1 MAIGKGTMHQHFC
14 FLKDIKDLPLI
25 IATELSLDRGAKNLI
40 KSSSFTIDP
49 DHKVG
54 LVGSNVCG
62 KSSLFAALL
71 GDLAPDAGDLSMPTS
86 WDVATVKQETPSLE
100 QSAIDY
106 VMDGDKEFRQL
117 EQELDRARLTE
128 NGNLE
133 ATIINK
139 IDTIHGYSL
148 PARAGEL
155 LHGLGFLQ
163 SQLSNPVKDFSGG
176 WRMRLNLAQALI
188 SRADL
193 LLLDE
198 PTNHL
203 DLDAV
208 IWLQRWLKRF
218 TGTLVLIS
226 HDRDFLD
233 TVIGQILHIE
243 HQKAKLY
250 SGNYTAFERQRA
262 EHLAQQDV
270 QYQRQQ
276 KEAAHLTAFVDRFR
290 AKASKAKQAQS
301 RLKRLEKLPD
311 LAPAHVDSQF
321 TFSFEEPDNLP
332 YPLLS
337 LNESQCGYQKSE
349 KSEQATILNDVGL
362 TLVPGSRIGL
372 LGRNGAGKST
382 LIKSLAGELVILNGE
397 RYCAQELKIGYFSQH
412 QLEQLHPPSSPV
424 DHILRAKPALG
435 EPQARTFLGK
445 FGFSGDQALSQ
456 VATMSGG
463 EKARLVLALIVLEKP
478 QLLLLDEP
486 TNHLDLE
493 MRQALVMALQDFG
506 GAIILIAHDRFL
518 LESCVDEFYLVAN
531 GTVKDFSGDIDDYQ
545 QWLNEDKKETFKSNK
560 AENNTSSNEKSVD
573 KKQLR
578 QQQAELRKVSAPLR
592 KQADKLESKIQKW
605 QQELSDVEALLS
617 DSDIYQSERKAE
629 LTKQLKFQAS
639 LKSDIEENEMLWL
652 ELAEKIEEIMSAT
665 D

>member
-1 MAIGKGTMHQHFC
+1 
-14 FLKDIKDLPLI
+14 LI
-25 IATELSLDRGAKNLI
+25 TATGLSLDRGAKNLI
-40 KSSSFTIDP
+40 KSSSFTIHP
-49 DHKVG
+49 NHKVG
-54 LVGSNVCG
+54 LVGSNGCG

-71 GDLAPDAGDLSMPTS
+71 GDLAPDSGDLSMPTS
-86 WDVATVKQETPSLE
+86 WDIATVKQETPSLE
-100 QSAIDY
+100 QTALDY

-117 EQELDRARLTE
+117 EQQLEQARITE

-133 ATIINK
+133 ATLINK
-139 IDTIHGYSL
+139 IDTINGYSL

-163 SQLSNPVKDFSGG
+163 SQLNNPVKDFSGG

-243 HQKAKLY
+243 HQRAKLY

-262 EHLAQQDV
+262 EHLAQQDA
-270 QYQRQQ
+270 QFQKQQ

-301 RLKRLEKLPD
+301 RLKRLEKLPN

-321 TFSFEEPDNLP
+321 TFSFEEPDSLP

-337 LNESQCGYQKSE
+337 LSESRCGYAKSDYN
-349 KSEQATILNDVGL
+349 EQTIILEDVGL

-382 LIKSLAGELVILNGE
+382 LIKSLAGEIALINGE

-424 DHILRAKPALG
+424 DHILRAKPSLG

-456 VATMSGG
+456 VETMSGG

-493 MRQALVMALQDFG
+493 MRQALVMALQNFG

-531 GTVKDFSGDIDDYQ
+531 GQVSDFNGDIDDYQ
-545 QWLNEDKKETFKSNK
+545 QWLNDDKKQTVKSTKSIGSDSDK
-560 AENNTSSNEKSVD
+560 ALD

-578 QQQAELRKVSAPLR
+578 QQQAELRKKAAPLK
-592 KQADKLESKIQKW
+592 KQADSLEKKIHQW
-605 QQELSDVEALLS
+605 QEELAKVEALLS
-617 DSDIYQSERKAE
+617 DSDMYQAERKGE
-629 LTKQLKFQAS
+629 LTGLLKSQGC
-639 LKSDIEENEMLWL
+639 LKSDIEEKEMLWF
-652 ELAEKIEEIMSAT
+652 ELSEEIEEIMSVVN
-665 D
+665 

>member
-1 MAIGKGTMHQHFC
+1 VITAN
-14 FLKDIKDLPLI
+14 D
-25 IATELSLDRGAKNLI
+25 LSLDRGAKNLI
-40 KSSSFTIDP
+40 SASSFTIHP
-49 DHKVG
+49 NHKVG
-54 LVGSNVCG
+54 LVGSNGCG
-62 KSSLFAALL
+62 KSSLFAAFL
-71 GDLAPDAGDLSMPTS
+71 GDLSADSGTLAIPSS
-86 WDVATVKQETPSLE
+86 WDIATVKQETPSLE
-100 QSAIDY
+100 QSALDY
-106 VMDGDKEFRQL
+106 VMDGDKEFRKLEKKL
-117 EQELDRARLTE
+117 EQARQALD
-128 NGNLE
+128 GNLE
-133 ATIINK
+133 ALVIND
-139 IDTIHGYSL
+139 IDTINGYSL

-163 SQLSNPVKDFSGG
+163 SQLNNPVKDFSGG

-208 IWLQRWLKRF
+208 IWLQRWLKGF

-243 HQKAKLY
+243 HKKAKLY

-262 EHLAQQDV
+262 EHLAQQDA
-270 QYQRQQ
+270 QYQKQQ

-321 TFSFEEPDNLP
+321 TFHFEKPESLP
-332 YPLLS
+332 YPLLALS
-337 LNESQCGYQKSE
+337 ESQCGYSQKSPNE
-349 KSEQATILNDVGL
+349 PIVILNDVGL

-382 LIKSLAGELVILNGE
+382 LIKSLAGELAILNGD
-397 RYCAQELKIGYFSQH
+397 RYCAQELKVGYFSQH
-412 QLEQLHPPSSPV
+412 QLEQLHLSSSPV
-424 DHILRAKPALG
+424 DHILRAKPSFG

-445 FGFSGDQALSQ
+445 FGFSGDQALEQ
-456 VATMSGG
+456 VSVMSGG

-493 MRQALVMALQDFG
+493 MRQALVMALQDFE
-506 GAIILIAHDRFL
+506 GAIILIAHDRYL

-531 GTVKDFSGDIDDYQ
+531 GQVIDFTGDIDDYQ
-545 QWLNEDKKETFKSNK
+545 QWLNDDKKSTFTQNK
-560 AENNTSSNEKSVD
+560 VKPQEKSVD

-578 QQQAELRKVSAPLR
+578 QQQAELRKKAAPL
-592 KQADKLESKIQKW
+592 KKKADVLEKKVQQWQIKLAE
-605 QQELSDVEALLS
+605 VETLLS
-617 DSDIYQSERKAE
+617 NPDMYQGENKAE
-629 LTKQLKFQAS
+629 LTKQLKMQGK

-652 ELAEKIEEIMSAT
+652 ELEEQIEEIMSSL
-665 D
+665 

>member
-1 MAIGKGTMHQHFC
+1 
-14 FLKDIKDLPLI
+14 LI
-25 IATELSLDRGAKNLI
+25 TATDLSLDRGAKNLI
-40 KSSSFTIDP
+40 SASSFTIHP
-49 DHKVG
+49 NHKVG
-54 LVGSNVCG
+54 LVGSNGCG

-71 GDLAPDAGDLSMPTS
+71 GELSPDAGNLTLPSS
-86 WDVATVKQETPSLE
+86 WAIATVKQETPSLS
-100 QSAIDY
+100 QSALDY

-117 EQELDRARLTE
+117 EEKLAQARL
-128 NGNLE
+128 NNDGNLE
-133 ATIINK
+133 AVLINE
-139 IDTIHGYSL
+139 IDAINGYSL

-208 IWLQRWLKRF
+208 IWLQRWLKGF
-218 TGTLVLIS
+218 VGTLVLIS

-243 HQKAKLY
+243 HKKAKLY

-262 EHLAQQDV
+262 EQLAQQDA
-270 QYQRQQ
+270 QYQKQQ
-276 KEAAHLTAFVDRFR
+276 KEAAHLIAFVDRFR
-290 AKASKAKQAQS
+290 AKATKAKQAQS

-311 LAPAHVDSQF
+311 LAPAHIDSQF
-321 TFSFEEPDNLP
+321 TFSFEKPESLP

-337 LNESQCGYQKSE
+337 LNESRCGYTQPSPKE
-349 KSEQATILNDVGL
+349 PIVILNEVGL

-382 LIKSLAGELVILNGE
+382 LIKSLAGELDILNGE
-397 RYCAQELKIGYFSQH
+397 RYCAQDLKVGYFSQH
-412 QLEQLHPPSSPV
+412 QLEQLHLSSSPV
-424 DHILRAKPALG
+424 DHILRAKPILG

-445 FGFSGDQALSQ
+445 FGFSGDQALEQ
-456 VATMSGG
+456 VANMSGG

-493 MRQALVMALQDFG
+493 MRQALVMALQDFE
-506 GAIILIAHDRFL
+506 GAIILIAHDRYL

-531 GTVKDFSGDIDDYQ
+531 GKVSDFNGDIDDYQ
-545 QWLNEDKKETFKSNK
+545 QWLNEDKKQSFTQNK
-560 AENNTSSNEKSVD
+560 NQQNGEQEKSLD

-578 QQQAELRKVSAPLR
+578 QQQAELRKKSAPLK
-592 KQADKLESKIQKW
+592 KQADQLEKKIQQW
-605 QQELSDVEALLS
+605 QSQLAQVEELLS
-617 DSDIYQSERKAE
+617 DSELYQAE
-629 LTKQLKFQAS
+629 NKTQLTKQLKAQGS
-639 LKSDIEENEMLWL
+639 LKNDIEEHEMLWL
-652 ELAEKIEEIMSAT
+652 ELAEQIEDIMSSINE
-665 D
+665 DK

>member
-1 MAIGKGTMHQHFC
+1 MITAS
-14 FLKDIKDLPLI
+14 D
-25 IATELSLDRGAKNLI
+25 LSLDRGAKNLI
-40 KSSSFTIDP
+40 TASSFTIHP
-49 DHKVG
+49 NHKVG
-54 LVGSNVCG
+54 LVGSNGCG
-62 KSSLFAALL
+62 KSSLFAAFL
-71 GDLAPDAGDLSMPTS
+71 GELAPDAGDLSIPSS
-86 WDVATVKQETPSLE
+86 WSIATVKQETPSLE
-100 QSAIDY
+100 QSALDY
-106 VMDGDKEFRQL
+106 VMDGDKEYRQF
-117 EQELDRARLTE
+117 EAQLDDAR
-128 NGNLE
+128 NNDDGNLE
-133 ATIINK
+133 AILINK
-139 IDTIHGYSL
+139 IDTINGYSL

-163 SQLSNPVKDFSGG
+163 NQLTNPVKDFSGG

-233 TVIGQILHIE
+233 TVINQILHIE
-243 HQKAKLY
+243 HQHAKLY

-262 EHLAQQDV
+262 EHLAQQEV
-270 QYQRQQ
+270 QYQKQQ

-301 RLKRLEKLPD
+301 RLKRLEKLPN
-311 LAPAHVDSQF
+311 LAPAHIDSQF
-321 TFSFEEPDNLP
+321 TFSFEQPENLP

-337 LNESQCGYQKSE
+337 LTESQCGYN
-349 KSEQATILNDVGL
+349 TDTIILNNVGL

-382 LIKSLAGELVILNGE
+382 LIKSLAGEIALLNGE
-397 RYCAQELKIGYFSQH
+397 RYCAQELTIGYFSQH
-412 QLEQLHPPSSPV
+412 QLEQLHSGSSPV
-424 DHILRAKPALG
+424 DHILRAKPAMG
-435 EPQARTFLGK
+435 EPQARSFLGK
-445 FGFSGDQALSQ
+445 FGFSGDQALET
-456 VATMSGG
+456 VTNMSGG

-531 GTVKDFSGDIDDYQ
+531 GCVTDFNGDIDDYQ
-545 QWLNEDKKETFKSNK
+545 QWLNEDKKQTISDQKNEHNRT
-560 AENNTSSNEKSVD
+560 ENMTTDKGLD

-578 QQQAELRKVSAPLR
+578 QQQAELRKKSAPLR
-592 KQADKLESKIQKW
+592 KESDKLEKQIHVW
-605 QQELSDVEALLS
+605 QTELAKVEALLG
-617 DSDIYQSERKAE
+617 DSEIYQADRKSE
-629 LTKQLKFQAS
+629 LTTQLKLQAS
-639 LKSDIEENEMLWL
+639 LKDSIEENEMLWL
-652 ELAEKIEEIMSAT
+652 EIAEQIEEIMAST
-665 D
+665 

>member
-1 MAIGKGTMHQHFC
+1 MITAS
-14 FLKDIKDLPLI
+14 
-25 IATELSLDRGAKNLI
+25 ELSLDRGAKNLI
-40 KSSSFTIDP
+40 ISSSFTIHP
-49 DHKVG
+49 NHKVG
-54 LVGSNVCG
+54 LVGANGCG

-71 GDLAPDAGDLSMPTS
+71 GEIHPDTGNLSMPAS
-86 WDVATVKQETPSLE
+86 WSIATVKQETPGLD
-100 QSAIDY
+100 QTALDY

-117 EQELDRARLTE
+117 EQELEQARLDN

-163 SQLSNPVKDFSGG
+163 PQLSNTVKEFSGG

-250 SGNYTAFERQRA
+250 SGNYSAFERQRA
-262 EHLAQQDV
+262 EHLAQQDA
-270 QYQRQQ
+270 QYQKQI

-321 TFSFEEPDNLP
+321 TFSFEQPETLP
-332 YPLLS
+332 YPLLA
-337 LNESQCGYQKSE
+337 LKESECGYSPE
-349 KSEQATILNDVGL
+349 AIILSKVAL

-382 LIKSLAGELVILNGE
+382 LIKSLAGELALQAGE
-397 RYCAQELKIGYFSQH
+397 RYCAQELKVGYFSQH
-412 QLEQLHPPSSPV
+412 QLEQLHKTSSPIE
-424 DHILRAKPALG
+424 HIVRAKPQITEL
-435 EPQARTFLGK
+435 QARSFLGR
-445 FGFSGDQALSQ
+445 FGFSGDQALSPID
-456 VATMSGG
+456 TMSGG
-463 EKARLVLALIVLEKP
+463 EKARLVLALIVQEKP

-493 MRQALVMALQDFG
+493 MRQALVFALQDFE

-518 LESCVDEFYLVAN
+518 LESCVDEFFLVAN
-531 GTVKDFSGDIDDYQ
+531 GQVKEFNGDIDDYQ
-545 QWLNEDKKETFKSNK
+545 QWLNDEKKQVTKGAKTAN
-560 AENNTSSNEKSVD
+560 ENTVD

-578 QQQAELRKVSAPLR
+578 REQAELRKKAAPLR
-592 KQADKLESKIQKW
+592 KQADKLEKNVHQW
-605 QQELSDVEALLS
+605 QEQLNQVEASLA
-617 DSDIYQSERKAE
+617 DSDIYQSEHKSK
-629 LTKQLKFQAS
+629 LTDLIKQQAQLK
-639 LKSDIEENEMLWL
+639 KDIEENEMHWL
-652 ELAEKIEEIMSAT
+652 EIEEEIEEMMSNT
-665 D
+665 L

>member
-1 MAIGKGTMHQHFC
+1 MGIISVSLCHFPEE
-14 FLKDIKDLPLI
+14 IPLI
-25 IATELSLDRGAKNLI
+25 IATDLSLDRGAKNLI
-40 KSSSFTIDP
+40 KSSSFTIHP
-49 DHKVG
+49 NHKVG
-54 LVGSNVCG
+54 LVGSNGCG

-71 GDLAPDAGDLSMPTS
+71 GDLSPDSGDLALPSS
-86 WDVATVKQETPSLE
+86 WDIATVKQETPSLE
-100 QSAIDY
+100 QTALDY

-117 EQELDRARLTE
+117 EQQLEQARIAD

-139 IDTIHGYSL
+139 IDTISGYSL

-163 SQLSNPVKDFSGG
+163 SQLDNPVKDFSGG

-243 HQKAKLY
+243 HQRAKLY
-250 SGNYTAFERQRA
+250 SGNYTAFERQRR
-262 EHLAQQDV
+262 EHLAQQDA
-270 QYQRQQ
+270 QYQKQQ

-321 TFSFEEPDNLP
+321 TFTFAEPESLP

-337 LNESQCGYQKSE
+337 LNESQCGYPKSDHG
-349 KSEQATILNDVGL
+349 EQAIILDDVGL
-362 TLVPGSRIGL
+362 TLIPGSRIGL

-382 LIKSLAGELVILNGE
+382 LIKSLAGELALLSGQ
-397 RYCAQELKIGYFSQH
+397 RYCAQDLTVGYFSQH
-412 QLEQLHPPSSPV
+412 QLEQLHAPSSPV

-445 FGFSGDQALSQ
+445 FGFSGDQALSK
-456 VATMSGG
+456 VSTMSGG

-531 GTVKDFSGDIDDYQ
+531 GRVSDFSGDIDDYQ
-545 QWLNEDKKETFKSNK
+545 QWLNDDKKQAVKSIK
-560 AENNTSSNEKSVD
+560 TDQQSGDKGLD

-578 QQQAELRKVSAPLR
+578 QQQAELRKKSGPLR
-592 KQADKLESKIQKW
+592 KEADKLEKKVHQW
-605 QQELSDVEALLS
+605 QEQLTILEALLS
-617 DSDIYQSERKAE
+617 DSDIYQAERKAE
-629 LTKQLKFQAS
+629 LTDLLKKQAKLKG
-639 LKSDIEENEMLWL
+639 DIEENEMLWL
-652 ELAEKIEEIMSAT
+652 ELAEQIEEMMSAT

>member
-1 MAIGKGTMHQHFC
+1 M
-14 FLKDIKDLPLI
+14 I
-25 IATELSLDRGAKNLI
+25 IATDLSLDRGAKNLI
-40 KSSSFTIDP
+40 KASSFTIHP
-49 DHKVG
+49 NHKVG
-54 LVGSNVCG
+54 LVGSNGCG

-71 GDLAPDAGDLSMPTS
+71 GDLAPDAGDLSLPSS
-86 WDVATVKQETPSLE
+86 WDIATVKQETPSLE
-100 QSAIDY
+100 QSALDY

-117 EQELDRARLTE
+117 EQQLEQARASN

-139 IDTIHGYSL
+139 IDTINGYSL

-163 SQLSNPVKDFSGG
+163 SQLDNPVKDFSGG

-243 HQKAKLY
+243 HQRAKLY
-250 SGNYTAFERQRA
+250 SGNYTAFERQRR
-262 EHLAQQDV
+262 EHLAQQDA
-270 QYQRQQ
+270 QFQRQQ

-321 TFSFEEPDNLP
+321 TFSFAEPDSLP

-337 LNESQCGYQKSE
+337 LNDSDCGYAKSVHG
-349 KSEQATILNDVGL
+349 EQTTILADVAL
-362 TLVPGSRIGL
+362 TLIPGSRIGL

-382 LIKSLAGELVILNGE
+382 LIKSLAGELALLQGE
-397 RYCAQELKIGYFSQH
+397 RYCAQDLTVGYFSQH
-412 QLEQLHPPSSPV
+412 QLEQLHAPSSPV
-424 DHILRAKPALG
+424 DHILRAQPTLG

-531 GTVKDFSGDIDDYQ
+531 GRVIDFNGDIDDYQ
-545 QWLNEDKKETFKSNK
+545 QWLND
-560 AENNTSSNEKSVD
+560 D
-573 KKQLR
+573 KKQAIKAIKTDQKTSDKGLDKKQQR
-578 QQQAELRKVSAPLR
+578 QQQAELRKISAPLR
-592 KQADKLESKIQKW
+592 KKADSLEKKIQQW
-605 QQELSDVEALLS
+605 QQELSKLDALLS
-617 DSDIYQSERKAE
+617 DSDIYQSERKTQ
-629 LTKQLKFQAS
+629 LTDLLKKQATLKN
-639 LKSDIEENEMLWL
+639 DIEENEMLWL
-652 ELAEKIEEIMSAT
+652 ELAEEIEEMMAN
-665 D
+665 DG

>member
-1 MAIGKGTMHQHFC
+1 MGNISTTLCHF
-14 FLKDIKDLPLI
+14 IEELPLI
-25 IATELSLDRGAKNLI
+25 IATDLSLDRGAKNLI
-40 KSSSFTIDP
+40 KSSSFTIHP
-49 DHKVG
+49 NHKVG
-54 LVGSNVCG
+54 LVGSNGCG

-71 GDLAPDAGDLSMPTS
+71 GDLSPDSGDLALPTA
-86 WDVATVKQETPSLE
+86 WDIATVRQETPSLE
-100 QSAIDY
+100 QSALDY

-117 EQELDRARLTE
+117 EHDLEQARIMDD
-128 NGNLE
+128 GNLE

-139 IDTIHGYSL
+139 IDTINGYSL

-163 SQLSNPVKDFSGG
+163 SQLDNPVKDFSGG

-243 HQKAKLY
+243 HQRAKLY
-250 SGNYTAFERQRA
+250 SGNYTAFERQRR
-262 EHLAQQDV
+262 EHLAQQDA
-270 QYQRQQ
+270 QYQKQQ

-321 TFSFEEPDNLP
+321 TFSFAEPESLP

-337 LNESQCGYQKSE
+337 LNESQCGYPKSDHG
-349 KSEQATILNDVGL
+349 EQAIILDDVGL
-362 TLVPGSRIGL
+362 TLIPGSRIGL

-382 LIKSLAGELVILNGE
+382 LIKSLAGELALLGGE
-397 RYCAQELKIGYFSQH
+397 RYCAQDLKVGYFSQH
-412 QLEQLHPPSSPV
+412 QLEQLHAPSSPV
-424 DHILRAKPALG
+424 DHILRAKPVLG

-456 VATMSGG
+456 VSTMSGG

-531 GTVKDFSGDIDDYQ
+531 GRVSDFSGDIDDYQ
-545 QWLNEDKKETFKSNK
+545 QWLNDDKKQAIKSIKTDQQNGDK
-560 AENNTSSNEKSVD
+560 GLD

-578 QQQAELRKVSAPLR
+578 QQQAELRKKSAPLR
-592 KQADKLESKIQKW
+592 KEADKLEKKVHLW
-605 QQELSDVEALLS
+605 QEELTKVEALLS
-617 DSDIYQSERKAE
+617 DSDIYQAERKTE
-629 LTKQLKFQAS
+629 LTDLLKKQANLKN
-639 LKSDIEENEMLWL
+639 DIEENEMLWL
-652 ELAEKIEEIMSAT
+652 ELAEQIEEMMSVN

>member
-1 MAIGKGTMHQHFC
+1 
-14 FLKDIKDLPLI
+14 LI
-25 IATELSLDRGAKNLI
+25 TATDLSLDRGAKNLI
-40 KSSSFTIDP
+40 NASSFTIHP
-49 DHKVG
+49 NHKVG
-54 LVGSNVCG
+54 LVGSNGCG

-71 GDLAPDAGDLSMPTS
+71 GELSPDAGNLSMPST
-86 WDVATVKQETPSLE
+86 WEIATVKQETPSLE

-117 EQELDRARLTE
+117 EQQLEQART
-128 NGNLE
+128 NDDGNLE
-133 ATIINK
+133 ATLINK
-139 IDTIHGYSL
+139 IDTINGYSL

-163 SQLSNPVKDFSGG
+163 NQLANPVKDFSGG

-243 HQKAKLY
+243 HQRAKLY
-250 SGNYTAFERQRA
+250 NGNYTAFERQRR
-262 EHLAQQDV
+262 EHLAQQDA
-270 QYQRQQ
+270 QYQKQQ

-311 LAPAHVDSQF
+311 LAPSHVDSQF
-321 TFSFEEPDNLP
+321 TFSFEQPESLP

-337 LNESQCGYQKSE
+337 LTESQCGYNAQ
-349 KSEQATILNDVGL
+349 TIILNEVGL

-382 LIKSLAGELVILNGE
+382 LIKSLAGEIALLNGE
-397 RYCAQELKIGYFSQH
+397 RYCAQELQIGYFSQH
-412 QLEQLHPPSSPV
+412 QLEQLHSGSSPV
-424 DHILRAKPALG
+424 DHIIRAKPALG
-435 EPQARTFLGK
+435 EPQARSFLGK
-445 FGFSGDQALSQ
+445 FGFSGDQALES
-456 VATMSGG
+456 VNTMSGG

-531 GTVKDFSGDIDDYQ
+531 GQVSDFSGDIDDYQ
-545 QWLNEDKKETFKSNK
+545 QWLNDDKKQAIGNNKSSTDK
-560 AENNTSSNEKSVD
+560 GLD

-578 QQQAELRKVSAPLR
+578 QQQAELRKKSAPLR
-592 KQADKLESKIQKW
+592 KEADKLEKKIHQW
-605 QQELSDVEALLS
+605 QDELTQVEALLS
-617 DSDIYQSERKAE
+617 DSDIYQAERKSE
-629 LTKQLKFQAS
+629 LTIQLKLQAS
-639 LKSDIEENEMLWL
+639 LKDKVEENELLWL
-652 ELAEKIEEIMSAT
+652 DLAEQIEDIQTS
-665 D
+665 

>member
-1 MAIGKGTMHQHFC
+1 MITAN
-14 FLKDIKDLPLI
+14 DLG
-25 IATELSLDRGAKNLI
+25 LDRGAKTLI
-40 KSSSFTIDP
+40 KSSSFTIHP
-49 DHKVG
+49 NHKVG
-54 LVGSNVCG
+54 LVGANGCG

-71 GDLAPDAGDLSMPTS
+71 GELQPDTGDLSMPPS
-86 WDVATVKQETPSLE
+86 WSIATVRQETPALE
-100 QSAIDY
+100 QTALDY

-117 EQELDRARLTE
+117 EQKLEQARLD
-128 NGNLE
+128 NDGNAE
-133 ATIINK
+133 ATIINQ
-139 IDTIHGYSL
+139 IDSIHGYSL

-163 SQLSNPVKDFSGG
+163 PQLSNTVKEFSGG

-262 EHLAQQDV
+262 EHLAQQDA
-270 QYQRQQ
+270 QYQKQQ

-321 TFSFEEPDNLP
+321 TFSFEKPETLP
-332 YPLLS
+332 YPLLA
-337 LNESQCGYQKSE
+337 LKESNCGYN
-349 KSEQATILNDVGL
+349 ADTIILNDVAI

-382 LIKSLAGELVILNGE
+382 LIKSLAGELALQSGE
-397 RYCAQELKIGYFSQH
+397 RYCAQELKVGYFSQH
-412 QLEQLHPPSSPV
+412 QLEQLHSSSSPIE
-424 DHILRAKPALG
+424 HIIRAKPEVTDL
-435 EPQARTFLGK
+435 QARSFLGR
-445 FGFSGDQALSQ
+445 FGFSGDQALSPIN
-456 VATMSGG
+456 TMSGG
-463 EKARLVLALIVLEKP
+463 EKARLVLALIVQEKP

-493 MRQALVMALQDFG
+493 MRQALVMALQDFE

-518 LESCVDEFYLVAN
+518 LESCVDEFFLVAN
-531 GTVKDFSGDIDDYQ
+531 GRVSDFSGDIDDYQ
-545 QWLNEDKKETFKSNK
+545 QWLNDEKKQVTKGNK
-560 AENNTSSNEKSVD
+560 TVNDNIVD

-578 QQQAELRKVSAPLR
+578 REQAELRKKAAPLR
-592 KQADKLESKIQKW
+592 KQADKLEKQMHQW
-605 QQELSDVEALLS
+605 QEELSIVETELS
-617 DSDIYQSERKAE
+617 QSEIYQSEHKVK
-629 LTKQLKFQAS
+629 LTKLIKQQAQLKGN
-639 LKSDIEENEMLWL
+639 IEENELHWL
-652 ELAEKIEEIMSAT
+652 EFEEQIEEIMAQSK
-665 D
+665 

>member
-1 MAIGKGTMHQHFC
+1 MITA
-14 FLKDIKDLPLI
+14 DN
-25 IATELSLDRGAKNLI
+25 LSLDRGAKNLI
-40 KSSSFTIDP
+40 KSSSFTIHP
-49 DHKVG
+49 NHKVG
-54 LVGSNVCG
+54 LVGANGCG

-71 GDLAPDAGDLSMPTS
+71 GQLHPDSGDLSLPAS
-86 WDVATVKQETPSLE
+86 WKIATVKQETPALE
-100 QSAIDY
+100 QSALDY
-106 VMDGDKEFRQL
+106 VIDGDKEFRQL
-117 EQELDRARLTE
+117 ERKLEQARLE
-128 NGNLE
+128 QNGNQE
-133 ATIINK
+133 AIIINQ
-139 IDTIHGYSL
+139 IDAINGYSL

-163 SQLSNPVKDFSGG
+163 EQLNNPVKDFSGG

-233 TVIGQILHIE
+233 DVIGQILHIE

-250 SGNYTAFERQRA
+250 AGNYTAFERQRA

-270 QYQRQQ
+270 QYQKQQ
-276 KEAAHLTAFVDRFR
+276 KEIAHLTSFVDRFR

-301 RLKRLEKLPD
+301 RLKRLQKLPE

-321 TFSFEEPDNLP
+321 TFTFEQPETLP
-332 YPLLS
+332 YPLLA
-337 LNESQCGYQKSE
+337 LKEAECGYNQ
-349 KSEQATILNDVGL
+349 QAIILNGVDL

-382 LIKSLAGELVILNGE
+382 LIKSLAGELALLQGE
-397 RYCAQELKIGYFSQH
+397 RYCAQELKVGYFSQH
-412 QLEQLHPPSSPV
+412 QLEQLHMSSSPV
-424 DHILRAKPALG
+424 EHIIRAKPDIG
-435 EPQARTFLGK
+435 EPQARTFLGR
-445 FGFSGDQALSQ
+445 FGFSGDQALAQ
-456 VATMSGG
+456 VKTMSGG

-493 MRQALVMALQDFG
+493 MRQALVLALQEFS
-506 GAIILIAHDRFL
+506 GAIILIAHDRYL
-518 LESCVDEFYLVAN
+518 LESCVDEFFLVAN
-531 GTVKDFSGDIDDYQ
+531 GQVSEFSGDIDDYQ
-545 QWLNEDKKETFKSNK
+545 QWLNDEKKQSTQSHKPVSGN
-560 AENNTSSNEKSVD
+560 SVD
-573 KKQLR
+573 RKQQR
-578 QQQAELRKVSAPLR
+578 RAQAELRKKASPLK
-592 KQADKLESKIQKW
+592 KQAEKFELKLHQL
-605 QQELSDVEALLS
+605 QEELNSVEQILA
-617 DSDIYQSERKAE
+617 DSDIYQSEHKKRLAE
-629 LTKQLKFQAS
+629 LLKQQAQLKQEI
-639 LKSDIEENEMLWL
+639 DENEGHWL
-652 ELAEKIEEIMSAT
+652 ELEEQIEEIMSQSSVNS

>member
-1 MAIGKGTMHQHFC
+1 MITAV
-14 FLKDIKDLPLI
+14 D
-25 IATELSLDRGAKNLI
+25 LSLDRGIKNLI
-40 KSSSFTIDP
+40 KSSSFTIHP
-49 DHKVG
+49 SHKVG
-54 LVGSNVCG
+54 LVGANGCG

-71 GDLAPDAGDLSMPTS
+71 GQLQPDTGDISMPAT
-86 WDVATVKQETPSLE
+86 WKIATVRQETPALDK
-100 QSAIDY
+100 SALDY
-106 VMDGDKEFRQL
+106 VIDGDQEFRDLERQL
-117 EQELDRARLTE
+117 ELARTNE
-128 NGNLE
+128 DGNLE
-133 ATIINK
+133 ATIINQ

-163 SQLSNPVKDFSGG
+163 EQLSNPVKDFSGG

-233 TVIGQILHIE
+233 DVIGQILHIE
-243 HQKAKLY
+243 QQKAKLY

-262 EHLAQQDV
+262 EQLAQQDA
-270 QYQRQQ
+270 QYQKQQ
-276 KEAAHLTAFVDRFR
+276 KEVAHLTSFVDRFR

-321 TFSFEEPDNLP
+321 TFSFEKPDHMP

-337 LNESQCGYQKSE
+337 LEESTCGYSDEAIILQKTNIS
-349 KSEQATILNDVGL
+349 
-362 TLVPGSRIGL
+362 LVPGSRIGL

-382 LIKSLAGELVILNGE
+382 LIKSLAGDIEVLKGT
-397 RYCAQELKIGYFSQH
+397 RYCAQELRIGYFSQH
-412 QLEQLHPPSSPV
+412 QLEQLHMPSSAI
-424 DHILRAKPALG
+424 DHIIRAKPEYREL
-435 EPQARTFLGK
+435 QARTFLGR
-445 FGFSGDQALSQ
+445 FGFSGDQALSP
-456 VATMSGG
+456 VKTMSGG
-463 EKARLVLALIVLEKP
+463 EKARLVLALIVLDKP

-493 MRQALVMALQDFG
+493 MRQALVLALQDFN
-506 GAIILIAHDRFL
+506 GAIILIAHDRYL

-531 GTVKDFSGDIDDYQ
+531 GQVSEFSGDIDDYQ
-545 QWLNEDKKETFKSNK
+545 QWLNDDKKFTLKATKEPSN
-560 AENNTSSNEKSVD
+560 NESSVD
-573 KKQLR
+573 KKQQR
-578 QQQAELRKVSAPLR
+578 KQQAELRKLAAPLK
-592 KQADKLESKIQKW
+592 KQAQQFENKIHQW
-605 QQELSDVEALLS
+605 QQALTEIETTLGN
-617 DSDIYQSERKAE
+617 SDIYQAENKAR
-629 LTKQLKFQAS
+629 LSQLMKQQGKLKQY
-639 LKSDIEENEMLWL
+639 IEENEIHWL
-652 ELAEKIEEIMSAT
+652 ELEEKIEEIMSQA
-665 D
+665 

>member
-1 MAIGKGTMHQHFC
+1 
-14 FLKDIKDLPLI
+14 LI
-25 IATELSLDRGAKNLI
+25 IATDLSLDRGAKNLI
-40 KSSSFTIDP
+40 KSSSFTIHP
-49 DHKVG
+49 NHKVG
-54 LVGSNVCG
+54 LVGSNGCG

-71 GDLAPDAGDLSMPTS
+71 GDLSPDSGDLALPTS
-86 WDVATVKQETPSLE
+86 WDIATVRQETPSLE
-100 QSAIDY
+100 QTALDY

-117 EQELDRARLTE
+117 EQELEQARIAN

-139 IDTIHGYSL
+139 IDTISGYSL

-163 SQLSNPVKDFSGG
+163 SQLGNPVKDFSGG

-243 HQKAKLY
+243 HQRAKLY
-250 SGNYTAFERQRA
+250 SGNYTAFERQRR
-262 EHLAQQDV
+262 EHLAQQDA
-270 QYQRQQ
+270 QFQKQQ

-321 TFSFEEPDNLP
+321 TFSFAEPESLP

-337 LNESQCGYQKSE
+337 LDKSQCGYPKSDHG
-349 KSEQATILNDVGL
+349 EQAIILDNVGL
-362 TLVPGSRIGL
+362 TLIPGSRIGL

-382 LIKSLAGELVILNGE
+382 LIKSLAGELGLLGGE
-397 RYCAQELKIGYFSQH
+397 RYCAQDLTVGYFSQH
-412 QLEQLHPPSSPV
+412 QLEQLHAPSSPV

-531 GTVKDFSGDIDDYQ
+531 GRVNDFSGDIDDYQ
-545 QWLNEDKKETFKSNK
+545 QWLNDDKKQAIKSIK
-560 AENNTSSNEKSVD
+560 TDQQSGDKGLD

-578 QQQAELRKVSAPLR
+578 QQQAELRKKSAPMR
-592 KQADKLESKIQKW
+592 KEADKLEKKVHQWQEELTKI
-605 QQELSDVEALLS
+605 EALLS

-629 LTKQLKFQAS
+629 LTDLLKKQANLKG
-639 LKSDIEENEMLWL
+639 DIEENEMLWL
-652 ELAEKIEEIMSAT
+652 ELAEQIEEMMSVT

>member
-1 MAIGKGTMHQHFC
+1 MITAS
-14 FLKDIKDLPLI
+14 D
-25 IATELSLDRGAKNLI
+25 LSLDRGAKNLI
-40 KSSSFTIDP
+40 KDSSFTIHP
-49 DHKVG
+49 NHKVG
-54 LVGSNVCG
+54 LVGSNGCG
-62 KSSLFAALL
+62 KSSLFAAFL
-71 GDLAPDAGDLSMPTS
+71 GELAPDAGDLSIPSS
-86 WDVATVKQETPSLE
+86 WSIATVKQETPSLE
-100 QSAIDY
+100 QSALDY
-106 VMDGDKEFRQL
+106 VMDGDKEYRQL
-117 EQELDRARLTE
+117 EQQLEQARI
-128 NGNLE
+128 NNDGNLE
-133 ATIINK
+133 ATLINK
-139 IDTIHGYSL
+139 IDVINGYSL

-163 SQLSNPVKDFSGG
+163 NQLTNPVKDFSGG

-233 TVIGQILHIE
+233 TVINQILHIE
-243 HQKAKLY
+243 HQRAKLY

-262 EHLAQQDV
+262 EHLAQQEV
-270 QYQRQQ
+270 QYQKQQ

-301 RLKRLEKLPD
+301 RLKRLEKLPN

-321 TFSFEEPDNLP
+321 TFSFEQPDSLP

-337 LNESQCGYQKSE
+337 LTDSHCGYNLN
-349 KSEQATILNDVGL
+349 TIILNDVGL

-382 LIKSLAGELVILNGE
+382 LIKSLAGEIPLLNGE
-397 RYCAQELKIGYFSQH
+397 RYCAQELTIGYFSQH
-412 QLEQLHPPSSPV
+412 QLEQLHSGSSPV
-424 DHILRAKPALG
+424 DHILRAKPTLG
-435 EPQARTFLGK
+435 EPQARSFLGR
-445 FGFSGDQALSQ
+445 FGFSGDQAFET
-456 VATMSGG
+456 VTNMSGG

-493 MRQALVMALQDFG
+493 MRQALVMALQDFE

-531 GTVKDFSGDIDDYQ
+531 GGVTNFNGDVDDYQ
-545 QWLNEDKKETFKSNK
+545 QWLNDDKKQTVSDQKN
-560 AENNTSSNEKSVD
+560 ENSSSDNNSADKGLD

-578 QQQAELRKVSAPLR
+578 QQQAELRKKSAPLR
-592 KQADKLESKIQKW
+592 KESDKLEKQIQQW
-605 QQELSDVEALLS
+605 QSELAAVETLLS
-617 DSDIYQSERKAE
+617 NSEIYQAERKNE
-629 LTKQLKFQAS
+629 LTTQLKLQAT
-639 LKSDIEENEMLWL
+639 LKNNIEESEMLWL
-652 ELAEKIEEIMSAT
+652 EIAEQIEELMASL
-665 D
+665 

>member
-1 MAIGKGTMHQHFC
+1 M
-14 FLKDIKDLPLI
+14 I
-25 IATELSLDRGAKNLI
+25 IATDLSLDRGAKNLI
-40 KSSSFTIDP
+40 KSSSFTIHP
-49 DHKVG
+49 NHKVG
-54 LVGSNVCG
+54 LVGSNGCG

-71 GDLAPDAGDLSMPTS
+71 GDLSPDSGDLALPTS
-86 WDVATVKQETPSLE
+86 WDIATVRQETPSLE
-100 QSAIDY
+100 QTALDY

-117 EQELDRARLTE
+117 EQELEQARIAN

-139 IDTIHGYSL
+139 IDTISGYSL

-163 SQLSNPVKDFSGG
+163 SQLGNPVKDFSGG

-243 HQKAKLY
+243 HQRAKLY
-250 SGNYTAFERQRA
+250 SGNYTAFERQRR
-262 EHLAQQDV
+262 EHLAQQDA
-270 QYQRQQ
+270 QFQKQQ

-321 TFSFEEPDNLP
+321 TFSFAEPESLP

-337 LNESQCGYQKSE
+337 LDKSQCGYPKSDHG
-349 KSEQATILNDVGL
+349 EQAIILDNVGL
-362 TLVPGSRIGL
+362 TLIPGSRIGL

-382 LIKSLAGELVILNGE
+382 LIKSLAGELGLLGGE
-397 RYCAQELKIGYFSQH
+397 RYCAQDLTVGYFSQH
-412 QLEQLHPPSSPV
+412 QLEQLHAPSSPV

-531 GTVKDFSGDIDDYQ
+531 GRVNDFSGDIDDYQ
-545 QWLNEDKKETFKSNK
+545 QWLNDDKKQAIKSIK
-560 AENNTSSNEKSVD
+560 TDQQSGDKGLD

-578 QQQAELRKVSAPLR
+578 QQQAELRKKSAPMR
-592 KQADKLESKIQKW
+592 KEADKLEKKVHQWQEELTKI
-605 QQELSDVEALLS
+605 EALLS

-629 LTKQLKFQAS
+629 LTDLLKKQANLKG
-639 LKSDIEENEMLWL
+639 DIEENEMLWL
-652 ELAEKIEEIMSAT
+652 ELAEQIEEMMSVT

>member
-1 MAIGKGTMHQHFC
+1 MIT
-14 FLKDIKDLPLI
+14 
-25 IATELSLDRGAKNLI
+25 ATDLSLDRGAKNLI
-40 KSSSFTIDP
+40 NASSFTIHP
-49 DHKVG
+49 NHKVG
-54 LVGSNVCG
+54 LVGSNGCG

-71 GDLAPDAGDLSMPTS
+71 GELSPDAGNLSMPSS
-86 WDVATVKQETPSLE
+86 WAIATVKQETPSLE
-100 QSAIDY
+100 QSALDY

-117 EQELDRARLTE
+117 EQQLEQART
-128 NGNLE
+128 NDDGNLE
-133 ATIINK
+133 ATLINK
-139 IDTIHGYSL
+139 IDTINGYSL

-163 SQLSNPVKDFSGG
+163 NQLANPVRDFSGG

-243 HQKAKLY
+243 HKRAKLY
-250 SGNYTAFERQRA
+250 SGNYTAFERQRR
-262 EHLAQQDV
+262 EHLAQQDA
-270 QYQRQQ
+270 QYQKQQ
-276 KEAAHLTAFVDRFR
+276 KEAEHLTAFVDRFR

-321 TFSFEEPDNLP
+321 TFSFEEPESLP

-337 LNESQCGYQKSE
+337 LTESQCGYNTE
-349 KSEQATILNDVGL
+349 TIILNEVGL

-382 LIKSLAGELVILNGE
+382 LIKSLAGEIELLNGE
-397 RYCAQELKIGYFSQH
+397 RYCAQELQIGYFSQH
-412 QLEQLHPPSSPV
+412 QLEQLHSGSSPV
-424 DHILRAKPALG
+424 DHIIRAQPTLG
-435 EPQARTFLGK
+435 EPQARSFLGK
-445 FGFSGDQALSQ
+445 FGFSGDQALES
-456 VATMSGG
+456 VNTMSGG

-531 GTVKDFSGDIDDYQ
+531 GQVSNFSGDIDDYQ
-545 QWLNEDKKETFKSNK
+545 QWLNDDKKQAINNNKSTVDK
-560 AENNTSSNEKSVD
+560 GVD

-578 QQQAELRKVSAPLR
+578 QQQAELRKISAPLR
-592 KQADKLESKIQKW
+592 KEADKLEKKIQHW
-605 QQELSDVEALLS
+605 QDELTQVEALLS
-617 DSDIYQSERKAE
+617 DSDIYQAERKSE
-629 LTKQLKFQAS
+629 LTIQLKLQAS
-639 LKSDIEENEMLWL
+639 LKNKVEENEMLWL
-652 ELAEKIEEIMSAT
+652 ELAEQIEEIQT
-665 D
+665 L

>member
-1 MAIGKGTMHQHFC
+1 MSF
-14 FLKDIKDLPLI
+14 FEEVSLI

-40 KSSSFTIDP
+40 KSSSFTIHP
-49 DHKVG
+49 NHKVG
-54 LVGSNVCG
+54 LVGSNGCG

-71 GDLAPDAGDLSMPTS
+71 GELLPDSGDLSMPAS
-86 WDVATVKQETPSLE
+86 WDIATVKQETPSLE
-100 QSAIDY
+100 RSAIDY
-106 VMDGDKEFRQL
+106 VMDGDKEFRAL
-117 EQELDRARLTE
+117 EQRLEQARIAE
-128 NGNLE
+128 DGNLE
-133 ATIINK
+133 ATLINK
-139 IDTIHGYSL
+139 IDTINGYSL

-163 SQLSNPVKDFSGG
+163 SQLDNPVKDFSGG

-233 TVIGQILHIE
+233 TVIGQIIHIE
-243 HQKAKLY
+243 HQRAKLY
-250 SGNYTAFERQRA
+250 SGNYTAFERQRS
-262 EHLAQQDV
+262 EHLAQQEA
-270 QYQRQQ
+270 QYQKQQ

-311 LAPAHVDSQF
+311 LAPAHIDSQF
-321 TFSFEEPDNLP
+321 TFSFASPESLP

-337 LNESQCGYQKSE
+337 LSDTDCGYQKSSQE
-349 KSEQATILNDVGL
+349 EQSTILANVNL

-382 LIKSLAGELVILNGE
+382 LIKSLAGELNILTGE
-397 RYCAQELKIGYFSQH
+397 RYCAQELSVGYFSQH
-412 QLEQLHPPSSPV
+412 QLEQLHPASSPV
-424 DHILRAKPALG
+424 DHILSAKPSLG

-456 VATMSGG
+456 VLTMSGG

-531 GTVKDFSGDIDDYQ
+531 GRVTDFVGDIDDYQ
-545 QWLNEDKKETFKSNK
+545 QWLNDDKKQAIRSNK
-560 AENNTSSNEKSVD
+560 TLLPTSDKVID

-578 QQQAELRKVSAPLR
+578 QQQAELRKKTAPLR
-592 KQADKLESKIQKW
+592 KKVSKLEQHIQQW
-605 QQELSDVEALLS
+605 QLTLSEIEKQLS
-617 DSDIYQSERKAE
+617 DSDIYLSERKSE
-629 LTKQLKFQAS
+629 LTDLLKQQAKLKT
-639 LKSDIEENEMLWL
+639 DIEDNEMEWL
-652 ELAEKIEEIMSAT
+652 TLSEEIEEMMSIS
-665 D
+665 

>member
-1 MAIGKGTMHQHFC
+1 MIT
-14 FLKDIKDLPLI
+14 
-25 IATELSLDRGAKNLI
+25 ATDLSLDRGAKNLI
-40 KSSSFTIDP
+40 NASSFTIHP
-49 DHKVG
+49 NHKVG
-54 LVGSNVCG
+54 LVGSNGCG

-71 GDLAPDAGDLSMPTS
+71 GELSPDAGNLSLPS
-86 WDVATVKQETPSLE
+86 RWAIATVKQETPSLE
-100 QSAIDY
+100 QSALDY
-106 VMDGDKEFRQL
+106 VMDGDREFRQL
-117 EQELDRARLTE
+117 EQQLEQARTND

-139 IDTIHGYSL
+139 IDTINGYSL

-163 SQLSNPVKDFSGG
+163 NQLANPVRDFSGG

-243 HQKAKLY
+243 HKRAKLY
-250 SGNYTAFERQRA
+250 SGNYTAFERQRR
-262 EHLAQQDV
+262 EHLAQQDA
-270 QYQRQQ
+270 QYQKQQ

-311 LAPAHVDSQF
+311 LAPSHVDSQF
-321 TFSFEEPDNLP
+321 TFSFEQPESLP

-337 LNESQCGYQKSE
+337 LTESQCGYNTE
-349 KSEQATILNDVGL
+349 TIILNEVGL

-382 LIKSLAGELVILNGE
+382 LIKSLAGEIALINGE

-412 QLEQLHPPSSPV
+412 QLEQLHSGSSPV
-424 DHILRAKPALG
+424 DHIIRAKPILG
-435 EPQARTFLGK
+435 EPQARSFLGK
-445 FGFSGDQALSQ
+445 FGFSGDQALES
-456 VATMSGG
+456 VNTMSGG

-531 GTVKDFSGDIDDYQ
+531 GQVSDFSGDIDDYQ
-545 QWLNEDKKETFKSNK
+545 QWLNDDKKQTFSSNK
-560 AENNTSSNEKSVD
+560 VIVDKGVD

-578 QQQAELRKVSAPLR
+578 QQQAELRKKSAPLR
-592 KQADKLESKIQKW
+592 KEADKLEKKINQW
-605 QQELSDVEALLS
+605 QDELTQVEALLS
-617 DSDIYQSERKAE
+617 DSDIYQAERKNE
-629 LTKQLKFQAS
+629 LTTQLRLQAD
-639 LKSDIEENEMLWL
+639 LKAKVEENEMLWL
-652 ELAEKIEEIMSAT
+652 ELAEQIEEIQT
-665 D
+665 L

>member
-1 MAIGKGTMHQHFC
+1 
-14 FLKDIKDLPLI
+14 LI
-25 IATELSLDRGAKNLI
+25 TASDLSLDRGAKNLI
-40 KSSSFTIDP
+40 KASSFTIHP
-49 DHKVG
+49 NHKVG
-54 LVGSNVCG
+54 LVGSNGCG

-71 GDLAPDAGDLSMPTS
+71 GDLSPDAGDLSMPSS
-86 WDVATVKQETPSLE
+86 WAIATVKQETPALT
-100 QSAIDY
+100 QSALDY
-106 VMDGDKEFRQL
+106 VMDGDKEFRELERQL
-117 EQELDRARLTE
+117 EQARLADD
-128 NGNLE
+128 GNLE
-133 ATIINK
+133 AIIINK
-139 IDTIHGYSL
+139 IDAVHGYSL

-163 SQLSNPVKDFSGG
+163 EQLSNSVKEFSGG

-233 TVIGQILHIE
+233 TVVGQILHIE
-243 HQKAKLY
+243 QQRAKLY

-270 QYQRQQ
+270 QYQKQQ

-321 TFSFEEPDNLP
+321 TFSFEQPESLP

-337 LNESQCGYQKSE
+337 LNESACGYGPD
-349 KSEQATILNDVGL
+349 TIILNDVGL

-382 LIKSLAGELVILNGE
+382 LIKSLAGDISLLNGE

-412 QLEQLHPPSSPV
+412 QLEQLHFGSSPV
-424 DHILRAKPALG
+424 DHILRAKPSLG
-435 EPQARTFLGK
+435 EPQARSFLGK
-445 FGFSGDQALSQ
+445 FGFSGDQALAS
-456 VATMSGG
+456 VDTMSGG

-493 MRQALVMALQDFG
+493 MRQALVFALQDFG

-531 GTVKDFSGDIDDYQ
+531 GKVSDFSGDIDDYQ
-545 QWLNEDKKETFKSNK
+545 QWLNDDKKQTISNSKNTDTNVDKSL
-560 AENNTSSNEKSVD
+560 D

-578 QQQAELRKVSAPLR
+578 QQQAELRKKSAPLR
-592 KQADKLESKIQKW
+592 KKADQLEKKIQQW
-605 QQELSDVEALLS
+605 HTELVEIEAALS
-617 DSDIYQSERKAE
+617 DSDIYQSERKSE
-629 LTKQLKFQAS
+629 LTDKLKHQGS
-639 LKSDIEENEMLWL
+639 LKDKLEENEMLWL
-652 ELAEKIEEIMSAT
+652 ELAEQIEEIMASN
-665 D
+665 

>member
-1 MAIGKGTMHQHFC
+1 VITAN
-14 FLKDIKDLPLI
+14 D
-25 IATELSLDRGAKNLI
+25 LSLDRGAKNLI
-40 KSSSFTIDP
+40 SASSFTIHP
-49 DHKVG
+49 NHKVG
-54 LVGSNVCG
+54 LVGSNGCG
-62 KSSLFAALL
+62 KSSLFAAFL
-71 GDLAPDAGDLSMPTS
+71 GDLSPDSGTLAIPSS
-86 WDVATVKQETPSLE
+86 WDIATVKQETPSLE
-100 QSAIDY
+100 QSALDY
-106 VMDGDKEFRQL
+106 VMDGDKEFRKLEKKL
-117 EQELDRARLTE
+117 EQARQALD
-128 NGNLE
+128 GNLE
-133 ATIINK
+133 ALVIND
-139 IDTIHGYSL
+139 IDTINGYSL

-163 SQLSNPVKDFSGG
+163 SQLNNLVKDFSGG

-208 IWLQRWLKRF
+208 IWLQRWLKGF

-243 HQKAKLY
+243 HKKAKLY

-262 EHLAQQDV
+262 EHLAQQDA
-270 QYQRQQ
+270 QYQKQQ

-321 TFSFEEPDNLP
+321 TFHFEKPESLP
-332 YPLLS
+332 YPLLALS
-337 LNESQCGYQKSE
+337 ESQCGYSQKSPNE
-349 KSEQATILNDVGL
+349 PIVILNDVGL

-382 LIKSLAGELVILNGE
+382 LIKSLAGELAILNGD
-397 RYCAQELKIGYFSQH
+397 RYCAQELKVGYFSQH
-412 QLEQLHPPSSPV
+412 QLEQLHLSSSPV
-424 DHILRAKPALG
+424 DHILRAKPSFG

-445 FGFSGDQALSQ
+445 FGFSGDQALEQ
-456 VATMSGG
+456 VSVMSGG

-493 MRQALVMALQDFG
+493 MRQALVMALQDFE
-506 GAIILIAHDRFL
+506 GAIILIAHDRYL

-531 GTVKDFSGDIDDYQ
+531 GQVIDFTGDIDDYQ
-545 QWLNEDKKETFKSNK
+545 QWLNDDKKSTFTQNK
-560 AENNTSSNEKSVD
+560 VKPQEKSVD

-578 QQQAELRKVSAPLR
+578 QQQAELRKKAAPL
-592 KQADKLESKIQKW
+592 KKKADVLEKKVQQWQIKLAE
-605 QQELSDVEALLS
+605 VETLLS
-617 DSDIYQSERKAE
+617 NPDMYQGENKAE
-629 LTKQLKFQAS
+629 LTKQLKMQGK

-652 ELAEKIEEIMSAT
+652 ELEEQIEEIMSSL
-665 D
+665 

>member
-1 MAIGKGTMHQHFC
+1 M
-14 FLKDIKDLPLI
+14 I
-25 IATELSLDRGAKNLI
+25 IATELSLDRGAKTLI
-40 KSSSFTIDP
+40 KSSSFTIHP
-49 DHKVG
+49 NHKVG
-54 LVGSNVCG
+54 LVGSNGCG

-71 GDLAPDAGDLSMPTS
+71 GDLAPDAGDLNLPSS
-86 WDVATVKQETPSLE
+86 WDIATVKQETPALD
-100 QSAIDY
+100 QTALDY
-106 VMDGDKEFRQL
+106 VMDGDKEFRLLEQQL
-117 EQELDRARLTE
+117 EQARLK
-128 NGNLE
+128 NDGNLE
-133 ATIINK
+133 ATLINK
-139 IDTIHGYSL
+139 IDTINGYSL

-163 SQLSNPVKDFSGG
+163 SQLDNPVKAFSGG

-243 HQKAKLY
+243 HQRAKLY
-250 SGNYTAFERQRA
+250 SGNYTAFERQRR
-262 EHLAQQDV
+262 EHLAQQDA
-270 QYQRQQ
+270 QYQKQQ

-321 TFSFEEPDNLP
+321 TFSFEQPESLP

-337 LNESQCGYQKSE
+337 LTESQCGYSE
-349 KSEQATILNDVGL
+349 DAIILTEVGL

-382 LIKSLAGELVILNGE
+382 LIKSLAGDISLMNGE

-412 QLEQLHPPSSPV
+412 QLEQLHMTSSPV

-445 FGFSGDQALSQ
+445 FGFSGDQALEA
-456 VATMSGG
+456 VVTMSGG

-518 LESCVDEFYLVAN
+518 LESCVDEFYLVTN
-531 GTVKDFSGDIDDYQ
+531 GKVSDFSGDIDDYQ
-545 QWLNEDKKETFKSNK
+545 QWLND
-560 AENNTSSNEKSVD
+560 D
-573 KKQLR
+573 KKQTLQANKNNQLSDAVGNDKSLDKKQQR
-578 QQQAELRKVSAPLR
+578 QQQAELRKKSAPLR
-592 KQADKLESKIQKW
+592 KQADKLEKKIHQW
-605 QQELSDVEALLS
+605 QEELVKVEAILG
-617 DSDIYQSERKAE
+617 DSDIYQSERKNE
-629 LTKQLKFQAS
+629 LTTQLKLQAN
-639 LKSDIEENEMLWL
+639 LKSDIEEHEMEWL
-652 ELAEKIEEIMSAT
+652 DLAEQIEDIMSV
-665 D
+665 DS

>member
-1 MAIGKGTMHQHFC
+1 MIT
-14 FLKDIKDLPLI
+14 
-25 IATELSLDRGAKNLI
+25 ATELSLDRGVKNLI
-40 KSSSFTIDP
+40 KSSSFTIHP
-49 DHKVG
+49 NHKVG
-54 LVGSNVCG
+54 LVGANGCG

-71 GDLAPDAGDLSMPTS
+71 GQLQPDAGELTMPSS
-86 WDVATVKQETPSLE
+86 WKVATVKQETPALDI
-100 QSAIDY
+100 SALDY
-106 VMDGDKEFRQL
+106 VIDGDKEFRQL
-117 EQELDRARLTE
+117 EQELVIARAND
-128 NGNLE
+128 NGNEE
-133 ATIINK
+133 AIILNK

-163 SQLSNPVKDFSGG
+163 EQLNQPVKDFSGG

-193 LLLDE
+193 MLLDE

-208 IWLQRWLKRF
+208 IWLQRWLKRY

-233 TVIGQILHIE
+233 DVIEQILHIE
-243 HQKAKLY
+243 QQQAKLY
-250 SGNYTAFERQRA
+250 SGNYSSFERQRA
-262 EHLAQQDV
+262 EQLAQQDA
-270 QYQRQQ
+270 QFQKQQ
-276 KEAAHLTAFVDRFR
+276 KEVAHLTAFVDRFR

-301 RLKRLEKLPD
+301 RLKRLQKLPD

-321 TFSFEEPDNLP
+321 TFQFEQPEHMP

-337 LNESQCGYQKSE
+337 LDKVDCGYGQDNK
-349 KSEQATILNDVGL
+349 ILSNANI

-382 LIKSLAGELVILNGE
+382 LIKSLAGDINLLSGE

-412 QLEQLHPPSSPV
+412 QLEQLHLGSSAV
-424 DHILRAKPALG
+424 EQIIRAKPSYG
-435 EPQARTFLGK
+435 ELQARNFLGR
-445 FGFSGDQALSQ
+445 FGFSGDQALS
-456 VATMSGG
+456 VINTMSGG

-493 MRQALVMALQDFG
+493 MRQALVLALQEFS
-506 GAIILIAHDRFL
+506 GAIILIAHDRYL

-531 GTVKDFSGDIDDYQ
+531 GKVIEFDGDIDDYQ
-545 QWLNEDKKETFKSNK
+545 QWLNDDKKIVVKANK
-560 AENNTSSNEKSVD
+560 ADTTVATVD

-578 QQQAELRKVSAPLR
+578 QQQANLRQQTAPLR
-592 KQADKLESKIQKW
+592 KKANQLEQQISQW
-605 QQELSDVEALLS
+605 QEQLTLVEEQLAETE
-617 DSDIYQSERKAE
+617 IYQAEHKAK
-629 LTKQLKFQAS
+629 LADCMQKQIKLKQ
-639 LKSDIEENEMLWL
+639 DIEEVEMQWL
-652 ELAEKIEEIMSAT
+652 ALEEEIEEQIEKIKAQS
-665 D
+665 

>member
-1 MAIGKGTMHQHFC
+1 MTEGF
-14 FLKDIKDLPLI
+14 PLI
-25 IATELSLDRGAKNLI
+25 TASELSLDRGAKNLI
-40 KSSSFTIDP
+40 KASSFTIHP
-49 DHKVG
+49 NHKVG
-54 LVGSNVCG
+54 LVGANGCG

-71 GDLAPDAGDLSMPTS
+71 GELTPDAGDLSMPSS
-86 WDVATVKQETPSLE
+86 WVIATVKQETPALAE
-100 QSAIDY
+100 SALDY

-117 EQELDRARLTE
+117 EHALMLARE
-128 NGNLE
+128 KDDGIAE

-139 IDTIHGYSL
+139 IDAIHGYSL

-163 SQLSNPVKDFSGG
+163 EQLTNPVQDFSGG

-218 TGTLVLIS
+218 DGTLVLIS

-233 TVIGQILHIE
+233 DVIGQIIHIE

-250 SGNYTAFERQRA
+250 SGNYSAFERQRA
-262 EHLAQQDV
+262 EHLAQQDA
-270 QYQRQQ
+270 QYQKQQ
-276 KEAAHLTAFVDRFR
+276 KEVAHLTSFVDRFR

-301 RLKRLEKLPD
+301 RLKRLEKLPE

-321 TFSFEEPDNLP
+321 TFSFAVPESLP
-332 YPLLS
+332 YPLLA
-337 LNESQCGYQKSE
+337 LTETNCGYQ
-349 KSEQATILNDVGL
+349 QTTILQDVGI

-382 LIKSLAGELVILNGE
+382 LIKSLAGEINLLAGD
-397 RYCAQELKIGYFSQH
+397 RYCAQDLKIGYFSQH
-412 QLEQLHPPSSPV
+412 QLEQLHLSSSPV
-424 DHILRAKPALG
+424 DHIIRAKREFG
-435 EPQARTFLGK
+435 EPQARTFLGR
-445 FGFSGDQALSQ
+445 FGFSGDEALAQ
-456 VATMSGG
+456 VNTMSGG

-493 MRQALVMALQDFG
+493 MRQALVLALQEFG
-506 GAIILIAHDRFL
+506 GAIILIAHDRYL
-518 LESCVDEFYLVAN
+518 LESCVDEFYIVAN
-531 GTVKDFSGDIDDYQ
+531 GKVSEFSGDIDDYQ
-545 QWLNEDKKETFKSNK
+545 QWLNDDKKQSLQSTKTIN
-560 AENNTSSNEKSVD
+560 ENTID

-578 QQQAELRKVSAPLR
+578 REQAELRKKASPLK
-592 KQADKLESKIQKW
+592 KQADKFEKKVHQYQLELDK
-605 QQELSDVEALLS
+605 VEEILG
-617 DSDIYQSERKAE
+617 DSEIYQAE
-629 LTKQLKFQAS
+629 FKVRLTELLKQQAQLKN
-639 LKSDIEENEMLWL
+639 DIEENEMHWL
-652 ELAEKIEEIMSAT
+652 ELEEQIEEIMSQT
-665 D
+665 SDNSI

>member
-1 MAIGKGTMHQHFC
+1 
-14 FLKDIKDLPLI
+14 LI
-25 IATELSLDRGAKNLI
+25 IATDLSLDRGAKNLI
-40 KSSSFTIDP
+40 KSSSFTIHP
-49 DHKVG
+49 NHKVG
-54 LVGSNVCG
+54 LVGSNGCG

-71 GDLAPDAGDLSMPTS
+71 GDLTPDAGDLSFPSS

-117 EQELDRARLTE
+117 EQQLEHARITD

-139 IDTIHGYSL
+139 IDTINGYSL

-250 SGNYTAFERQRA
+250 SGNYTAFERQRR
-262 EHLAQQDV
+262 EHLAQQDA
-270 QYQRQQ
+270 QFQKQQ

-321 TFSFEEPDNLP
+321 TFSFAEPESLP

-337 LNESQCGYQKSE
+337 LNESQCGYPKSDHG
-349 KSEQATILNDVGL
+349 EQAIILNDVGL

-382 LIKSLAGELVILNGE
+382 LIKSLAGELAILNGE

-412 QLEQLHPPSSPV
+412 QLEQLHVTSSPV
-424 DHILRAKPALG
+424 DHIIRAKPELG

-493 MRQALVMALQDFG
+493 MRQALVMALQDFS

-545 QWLNEDKKETFKSNK
+545 QWLNDDKKETIKSHK
-560 AENNTSSNEKSVD
+560 AANNPNSNEKVID

-592 KQADKLESKIQKW
+592 KQADKLENKIQKW
-605 QQELSDVEALLS
+605 QQELSDVEELLS
-617 DSDIYQSERKAE
+617 DSDIYQSERKTE
-629 LTKQLKFQAS
+629 LTQQLKHQAN
-639 LKSDIEENEMLWL
+639 LKGDIEENEMLWL
-652 ELAEKIEEIMSAT
+652 ELAEKIEDIMSAAS
-665 D
+665 